1 MENKELKNIIR
12 EFKAEI
18 RKFVGSDLEKIFLFG
33 SHARGDAVE
42 GSDIDLLLVSNKKI
56 PSGTMRKIRDI
67 SSSLSLRHDVV
78 ISEFL
83 LTEKDFK
90 EHKTPFLLN
99 VKREGILV

>member
-42 GSDIDLLLVSNKKI
+42 GS
-56 PSGTMRKIRDI
+56 
-67 SSSLSLRHDVV
+67 
-78 ISEFL
+78 
-83 LTEKDFK
+83 
-90 EHKTPFLLN
+90 
-99 VKREGILV
+99 